1 MKSVIRHA
9 GVPTIAQFA
18 GAPGPA
24 IVIDTDTG
32 TQYWLDAGD
41 VVTAVLADPWS
52 YELLSADESNSTTT
66 FSDTSLTFTADAN
79 TVYEVVC
86 FGAFSGAD
94 PQFNLTLPSGAVV
107 ALTTTS
113 PP

>member
-9 GVPTIAQFA
+9 GVPTISQFA
-18 GAPGPA
+18 GAPGP
-24 IVIDTDTG
+24 VFVLDQNTG
-32 TQYWLDAGD
+32 TTYWLAAGD
-41 VVTAVLADPWS
+41 VVAAVLADPWG

-86 FGAFSGAD
+86 FGAFTGAD
-94 PQFNLTLPSGAVV
+94 PQFNFTLPSGTVV
-107 ALTTTS
+107 ALTTVS
-113 PP
+113 QP